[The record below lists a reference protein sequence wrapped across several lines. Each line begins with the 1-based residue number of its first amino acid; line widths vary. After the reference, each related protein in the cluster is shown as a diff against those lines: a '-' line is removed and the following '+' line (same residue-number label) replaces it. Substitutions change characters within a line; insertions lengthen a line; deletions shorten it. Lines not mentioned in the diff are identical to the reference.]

1 MRKILLS
8 LAVLGSVVASVG
20 TPANAMPSGHAAFA
34 NILNPDAAAQTVQYG
49 GMTRREFR
57 ERQEFRRR
65 QALRRQEFRRRQAA
79 RRGYYNRY

>member
-1 MRKILLS
+1 MRKLLLS
-8 LAVLGSVVASVG
+8 LAVLSSLAVPTGGPVS
-20 TPANAMPSGHAAFA
+20 AMPTGASTLAA
-34 NILNPDAAAQTVQYG
+34 ILNEGATAQTVQYG

-79 RRGYYNRY
+79 RRGYYRR